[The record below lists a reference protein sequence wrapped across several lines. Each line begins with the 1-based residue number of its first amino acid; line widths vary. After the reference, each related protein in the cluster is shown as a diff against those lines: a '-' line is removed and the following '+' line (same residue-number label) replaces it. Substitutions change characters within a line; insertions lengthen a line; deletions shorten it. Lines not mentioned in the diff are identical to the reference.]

1 MAKEKEEERGPRS
14 IKQEILGVLLGA
26 VTILL
31 ALGLLTHHPE
41 DPSFSAPDTGGRPVQ
56 NWIGRAGSF
65 ISSFLFESLGLA
77 SFWLVF
83 ILGHMTFFSFKR
95 QNRPASP
102 SWVALGYLLLIL
114 SSSAILS
121 GFRENFQFFGWNFP
135 WGGVVGLVVYQRIEQ
150 LLNPPGT
157 NILLLVLGLI
167 GLILISR
174 ISLARLGERFKLA
187 AQIKSKEWRD
197 NFQKNRERRRK
208 AKVLSAEKEQQ
219 KEREAKPPVIVTQP
233 TVVKSP
239 PVSKMVIQ
247 QEQFV
252 FMKDL
257 GDFNLPPLS
266 LLDNVEKKDLQI
278 QQQSLIM
285 NSRLLE
291 KKLKD
296 FGVEGQVT
304 EVSPGPVITMYEFE
318 PAPGVKISRIT
329 GLADDLAMARR
340 AVSIRIVAPLP
351 GKAVIGIEIPN
362 SQRETVGLKEIL
374 AAPEFAGARSKLT
387 IALGKDILGGP
398 VVANLARMPHL
409 MIAGATGTGKSV
421 SLNAMICSILFKA
434 RPEEV
439 RFLMIDPKRIELLPY
454 EGIPHLLHEVV
465 TEPKMATRVLRWA
478 IREMED
484 RYTKMAEKGS
494 RGIDTYNQK
503 LLKEKKGSPDEYPE
517 GWLPYIIIIIDEL
530 ADLMMVSSRDVEE
543 YLTRLAQM
551 ARAAGIHLLIAT
563 QRPSVDVLTGI
574 IKANFPTRISF
585 QVSSKTDS
593 RTILDTNGAEALLG
607 AGDMLFLPPGVS
619 KLQRI
624 HGAYV
629 SEAEIK
635 RVTQYLRD
643 QKQPVYDETILT
655 MEETVAPEGEDEMD
669 EKYDEAVRIV
679 RETRQ
684 VSISMIQR
692 KLRIG
697 YNRAARLVEIME
709 REGVVGSAD
718 GGRTREVLVKN
729 F

>member
-1 MAKEKEEERGPRS
+1 MAKEKEDSGSRS
-14 IKQEILGVLLGA
+14 IKQEIIGVLLGA

-31 ALGLLTHHPE
+31 ALGLLAHHPD
-41 DPSFSAPDTGGRPVQ
+41 DPSFSSPETGGRPVQ

-65 ISSFLFESLGLA
+65 LSSFLFESLGLA

-83 ILGHMTFFSFKR
+83 ILGQLTFFSFKR
-95 QNRPASP
+95 QSRPASP

-114 SSSAILS
+114 SSAALLS

-174 ISLARLGERFKLA
+174 VSLARVGERITLA
-187 AQIKSKEWRD
+187 AQFRSKEWRD
-197 NFQKNRERRRK
+197 SFQKNRERRRK

-219 KEREAKPPVIVTQP
+219 KEREAKPPIIVTNP
-233 TVVKSP
+233 TVVKP
-239 PVSKMVIQ
+239 PPAPKTVIQ

-266 LLDNVEKKDLQI
+266 LLDNVEKKDQVI

-329 GLADDLAMARR
+329 GLADDLAMAMR

-362 SQRETVGLKEIL
+362 TQRETVGLKEIL
-374 AAPEFAGARSKLT
+374 AAQDFAGARSKLT
-387 IALGKDILGGP
+387 IALGKDIMGAP
-398 VVANLARMPHL
+398 IVANLARMPHL

-484 RYTKMAEKGS
+484 RYQKMAEKGS
-494 RGIDTYNQK
+494 RGVDTYNQK

-517 GWLPYIIIIIDEL
+517 GWLPYIVIIIDEL

-607 AGDMLFLPPGVS
+607 AGDMLYLPPGVS

-643 QKQPVYDETILT
+643 QKEPVYDESIMT
-655 MEETVAPEGEDEMD
+655 MEETAAPEGEDDLD

>member
-1 MAKEKEEERGPRS
+1 MTKDKEDSPSRS
-14 IKQEILGVLLGA
+14 IKQEIIGVLLSA

-31 ALGLLTHHPE
+31 ALALFTHHPE
-41 DPSFSAPDTGGRPVQ
+41 DPSFSAPDAGGRPVQ

-83 ILGHMTFFSFKR
+83 ILGHMTFFSFQR

-102 SWVALGYLLLIL
+102 SWVALGYLLVIL
-114 SSSAILS
+114 ASSAMLS

-135 WGGVVGLVVYQRIEQ
+135 WGGVVGLVVYQRIAQ

-167 GLILISR
+167 GLILLSR
-174 ISLARLGERFKLA
+174 VSLTHVGERIKLS
-187 AQIKSKEWRD
+187 AQLKSKEWRD
-197 NFQKNRERRRK
+197 DFQKNRERRRK

-219 KEREAKPPVIVTQP
+219 KEREAKPPLIVTNP
-233 TVVKSP
+233 TVVKP
-239 PVSKMVIQ
+239 PPAPKVVIQ
-247 QEQFV
+247 QEQFL

-266 LLDNVEKKDLQI
+266 LLDDVEKKDLQI

-329 GLADDLAMARR
+329 GLADDLAMAMR

-374 AAPEFAGARSKLT
+374 AAQDFAAARSKLT
-387 IALGKDILGGP
+387 IALGKDIMGAP

-494 RGIDTYNQK
+494 RGVDTYNQK

-517 GWLPYIIIIIDEL
+517 GWLPYIVIIIDEL

-607 AGDMLFLPPGVS
+607 AGDMLYLPPGVS

-643 QKQPVYDETILT
+643 QKEPVYDESIMT
-655 MEETVAPEGEDEMD
+655 MEEPASSEEDGELD

-679 RETRQ
+679 TETRQ

-709 REGVVGSAD
+709 REGIVGSAD

>member
-1 MAKEKEEERGPRS
+1 M
-14 IKQEILGVLLGA
+14 
-26 VTILL
+26 
-31 ALGLLTHHPE
+31 
-41 DPSFSAPDTGGRPVQ
+41 
-56 NWIGRAGSF
+56 
-65 ISSFLFESLGLA
+65 
-77 SFWLVF
+77 
-83 ILGHMTFFSFKR
+83 
-95 QNRPASP
+95 
-102 SWVALGYLLLIL
+102 GYLLLL
-114 SSSAILS
+114 VGSAAILS
-121 GFRENFQFFGWNFP
+121 WDGENFQFFGWNFQR
-135 WGGVVGLVVYQRIEQ
+135 GGVVGYLFFEQ
-150 LLNPPGT
+150 IKRYLNPPGT
-157 NILLLVLGLI
+157 HILLVVMLLV

-174 ISLARLGERFKLA
+174 VSLARLAERFQLWLY
-187 AQIKSKEWRD
+187 AQVGVWRD
-197 NFQKNRERRRK
+197 GYQKNRERRRK
-208 AKVLSAEKEQQ
+208 AKVLTAGKELQ
-219 KEREAKPPVIVTQP
+219 KERESKPPVIVQNP
-233 TVVKSP
+233 VVKAP
-239 PVSKMVIQ
+239 PAPKITAQ

-257 GDFNLPPLS
+257 GDYTLPPLS
-266 LLDNVEKKDLQI
+266 LLDDVEKKDQQI

-296 FGVEGQVT
+296 FGVEGQVL

-329 GLADDLAMARR
+329 GLADDLAMAMR

-362 SQRETVGLKEIL
+362 VPRETVGLKEIL
-374 AAPEFAGARSKLT
+374 ASPAFAGSKSKLT
-387 IALGKDILGGP
+387 IALGKDIMGIP
-398 VVANLARMPHL
+398 VANNLARMPHL
-409 MIAGATGTGKSV
+409 MIAGATGTGQERFPERHDLQHSFQSPAGGGPFSDHRPQTDRTAALRGNPPPAPRSGHRTQDGHPGPALGHPGDGRPISANGRKRGP
-421 SLNAMICSILFKA
+421 AASI
-434 RPEEV
+434 P
-439 RFLMIDPKRIELLPY
+439 
-454 EGIPHLLHEVV
+454 
-465 TEPKMATRVLRWA
+465 TTRR
-478 IREMED
+478 
-484 RYTKMAEKGS
+484 
-494 RGIDTYNQK
+494 
-503 LLKEKKGSPDEYPE
+503 LLKEKKGTPRGYPE
-517 GWLPYIIIIIDEL
+517 GWLPYIIVIIDEL

-629 SEAEIK
+629 SETEIK
-635 RVTQYLRD
+635 RLTDFLRN
-643 QKQPVYDETILT
+643 QKKPVYDDSILT
-655 MEETVAPEGEDEMD
+655 IEENLGRRRRRTTLD
-669 EKYDEAVRIV
+669 EKYEEAVRLV
-679 RETRQ
+679 KETRQ

-709 REGVVGSAD
+709 REGDRRLRRTEVGH
-718 GGRTREVLVKN
+718 REVLVKN

>member
-121 GFRENFQFFGWNFP
+121 GFRENFQFLGWNFP

-239 PVSKMVIQ
+239 PASKMVIQ

-329 GLADDLAMARR
+329 GLADDLAMAMR

>member
-1 MAKEKEEERGPRS
+1 MTKDKEDSPSRS
-14 IKQEILGVLLGA
+14 IKQEIIGVLLSA

-31 ALGLLTHHPE
+31 ALALFTHHPE

-65 ISSFLFESLGLA
+65 MSSFLFESLGLA

-83 ILGHMTFFSFKR
+83 ILGHMTFFSFQR

-102 SWVALGYLLLIL
+102 SWVALGYLLVIL
-114 SSSAILS
+114 ASSAMLS

-135 WGGVVGLVVYQRIEQ
+135 WGGVVGLVVYQRIAQ

-167 GLILISR
+167 GLILLSR
-174 ISLARLGERFKLA
+174 VSLAQVGERIKLSV
-187 AQIKSKEWRD
+187 QLKSKEWRD
-197 NFQKNRERRRK
+197 DFQKNRERRRK

-219 KEREAKPPVIVTQP
+219 KEREAKPPVIVTNP
-233 TVVKSP
+233 TVVKP
-239 PVSKMVIQ
+239 PPAPKVVIQ
-247 QEQFV
+247 QEQFL

-266 LLDNVEKKDLQI
+266 LLDDVEKKDLQI

-329 GLADDLAMARR
+329 GLADDLAMAMR

-374 AAPEFAGARSKLT
+374 AAQDFAAARSKLT
-387 IALGKDILGGP
+387 IALGKDIMGAP

-494 RGIDTYNQK
+494 RGVDTYNQK
-503 LLKEKKGSPDEYPE
+503 LLKENKGKADEYPE
-517 GWLPYIIIIIDEL
+517 GWLPYIVIIIDEL

-607 AGDMLFLPPGVS
+607 AGDMLYLPPGVS

-643 QKQPVYDETILT
+643 QKEPVYDESIMT
-655 MEETVAPEGEDEMD
+655 MEEPTSSEEDGELD

-679 RETRQ
+679 TETRQ

-709 REGVVGSAD
+709 REGIVGSAD
-718 GGRTREVLVKN
+718 GGR
-729 F
+729 

>member
-1 MAKEKEEERGPRS
+1 MAKEKEAEGTRS
-14 IKQEILGVLLGA
+14 IRQEIIGVLLGA

-31 ALGLLTHHPE
+31 ALGLLTYHPD
-41 DPSFSAPDTGGRPVQ
+41 DPSFSSPDTGGRPVQ

-65 ISSFLFESLGLA
+65 LSSFLFESLGLA

-83 ILGHMTFFSFKR
+83 ILGQLTFFSFKR
-95 QNRPASP
+95 QTRPASP

-114 SSSAILS
+114 SSAALLS

-174 ISLARLGERFKLA
+174 VSLARVGERITLA
-187 AQIKSKEWRD
+187 GQLQFKEWRD
-197 NFQKNRERRRK
+197 SFQKNRERRRK
-208 AKVLSAEKEQQ
+208 AKVLSVEKDHQ
-219 KEREAKPPVIVTQP
+219 KEREAKPLIIVTNP
-233 TVVKSP
+233 TVVKPSP
-239 PVSKMVIQ
+239 APKTVIQ

-252 FMKDL
+252 FMKGL

-266 LLDNVEKKDLQI
+266 LLDNVEKKDQVI

-329 GLADDLAMARR
+329 GLADDLAMAMR

-362 SQRETVGLKEIL
+362 SQREIVGLKEIL
-374 AAPEFAGARSKLT
+374 AAQDFAAARSKLT
-387 IALGKDILGGP
+387 IALGKDIMGAP
-398 VVANLARMPHL
+398 IVANLARMPHL

-478 IREMED
+478 IREMEE
-484 RYTKMAEKGS
+484 RYQKMAEKGS
-494 RGIDTYNQK
+494 RGVDTYNQK

-517 GWLPYIIIIIDEL
+517 GWLPYIVIIIDEL

-607 AGDMLFLPPGVS
+607 AGDMLYLPPGVS

-643 QKQPVYDETILT
+643 QKEPVYDESIMT
-655 MEETVAPEGEDEMD
+655 MEETAAPEGEDDLD